1 MKKKISLIL
10 AMFCSQIT
18 FSQTTA
24 SYNSVI
30 EKIKST
36 YNSKDYKG
44 FYNLLS
50 ADFKVQQS
58 EKDIE
63 LFLKDNVNAYYGSI
77 LLITFLKDDKVGF
90 KHYKTSCEKGILEM
104 LVACNQNNE
113 VVGFTFL
120 PYEEKDIN
128 DKKLYLSDNK
138 KQSKLD
144 LKVDSIVGEFM
155 SNPINAGL
163 SIGIIDNGQAYYY
176 NYGET
181 KKESKQLPSNNTI
194 YEIGSVSKTF
204 TGLLLANAI
213 IDEKVNLDDDIR
225 IFLPSQCSKLEYK
238 GNSIKI
244 KHLVTHTSRIPRVPK
259 NLDKQPNFDELN
271 PYKNYDKK
279 MVYEYLSKLK
289 LDTLPGVKMDYSN
302 TGMALLGIILEN
314 VYKQSYKELLKK
326 YITSSYEMKSTFVNV
341 PTNYLEKF
349 AIGYNDKGK
358 ETSHWDLGDQVGAGG
373 IKSTIEDMTLYLKEN
388 IIESSKVIQNAHQV
402 QFENGKEKV
411 GFSWF
416 IQLTKAGNTL
426 VWHNG
431 GTYGF
436 TSFCGFVKEKKCGV
450 VVLANSG
457 TGVDGIARDILK
469 HLQTTN

>member
-128 DKKLYLSDNK
+128 DNK
-138 KQSKLD
+138 S
-144 LKVDSIVGEFM
+144 E
-155 SNPINAGL
+155 
-163 SIGIIDNGQAYYY
+163 
-176 NYGET
+176 
-181 KKESKQLPSNNTI
+181 
-194 YEIGSVSKTF
+194 
-204 TGLLLANAI
+204 
-213 IDEKVNLDDDIR
+213 
-225 IFLPSQCSKLEYK
+225 
-238 GNSIKI
+238 
-244 KHLVTHTSRIPRVPK
+244 
-259 NLDKQPNFDELN
+259 DKD
-271 PYKNYDKK
+271 
-279 MVYEYLSKLK
+279 
-289 LDTLPGVKMDYSN
+289 
-302 TGMALLGIILEN
+302 
-314 VYKQSYKELLKK
+314 
-326 YITSSYEMKSTFVNV
+326 
-341 PTNYLEKF
+341 
-349 AIGYNDKGK
+349 NDK
-358 ETSHWDLGDQVGAGG
+358 D
-373 IKSTIEDMTLYLKEN
+373 
-388 IIESSKVIQNAHQV
+388 
-402 QFENGKEKV
+402 F
-411 GFSWF
+411 
-416 IQLTKAGNTL
+416 
-426 VWHNG
+426 
-431 GTYGF
+431 
-436 TSFCGFVKEKKCGV
+436 
-450 VVLANSG
+450 
-457 TGVDGIARDILK
+457 
-469 HLQTTN
+469 